1 MRALID
7 AAASD
12 NGERNGKKK
21 RTADMDESEDES
33 DKNDSDEGRYQDE
46 LSVVANG
53 EHVVLKNLTNESLP
67 VFIEAVLLC
76 AIASLHRAA
85 PKKSSTQALAD
96 MNPFMDYCRA
106 MNVFGSALGVFAQA
120 EACGFNLPSK
130 TNLLVL
136 RGGAFATRSVRS
148 ILTKCIAWRIDQS
161 VSDST
166 GALEH
171 LGILFGAACAMS
183 VAMEKVTHTFQER
196 VVLKMQRNGRR
207 GGWSSELLAKAYRR
221 KYNSRRLISKT
232 EAKLVPF
239 FSHGIQ
245 ELQDFLH
252 DQSNVNNINL
262 EAARAQ
268 WEAVE
273 DVWGNIKHRDVM
285 LSGDKLVRAC
295 RTLQT
300 KELTSALLKDWRP
313 AVPADTYD
321 DETDDDDEGELAG
334 TQEVDEE
341 SVSEEEDDG
350 FVVRSDMT
358 TSTNPRALLG
368 DHKNLAVGLQ
378 DNGDLGFPTIVV
390 NFKKQKK
397 THK

>member
-1 MRALID
+1 M
-7 AAASD
+7 
-12 NGERNGKKK
+12 
-21 RTADMDESEDES
+21 
-33 DKNDSDEGRYQDE
+33 
-46 LSVVANG
+46 
-53 EHVVLKNLTNESLP
+53 
-67 VFIEAVLLC
+67 
-76 AIASLHRAA
+76 
-85 PKKSSTQALAD
+85 
-96 MNPFMDYCRA
+96 
-106 MNVFGSALGVFAQA
+106 
-120 EACGFNLPSK
+120 
-130 TNLLVL
+130 
-136 RGGAFATRSVRS
+136 
-148 ILTKCIAWRIDQS
+148 
-161 VSDST
+161 
-166 GALEH
+166 
-171 LGILFGAACAMS
+171 
-183 VAMEKVTHTFQER
+183 
-196 VVLKMQRNGRR
+196 
-207 GGWSSELLAKAYRR
+207 
-221 KYNSRRLISKT
+221 
-232 EAKLVPF
+232 
-239 FSHGIQ
+239 
-245 ELQDFLH
+245 
-252 DQSNVNNINL
+252 NNINL

-321 DETDDDDEGELAG
+321 DETDDDDEGELAS